1 MKIKYYEIYK
11 RLNENN
17 YTVTPTTEL
26 FNCKPVELISV
37 VENIRVAEHFCQT
50 HNKVGEEPRYFYE
63 EIRAECF
70 NTCEDDECIENPD
83 KKTETSTGEK
93 PDPSNIYYNEI
104 TENNI
109 KEKLSKSIYAV
120 REMRRNTTGAN
131 ANLRLIQQVLE
142 HYRTKANEIDNY
154 SKFLNSCSDYK
165 NDESIED
172 RDSKIAYLE
181 SQVRE
186 LVSLL
191 YTCNFEDLLV
201 NQYGE
206 CVGYAWNGF
215 IHYDENRI
223 DAEERFSILND
234 ILTIRRDD
242 E

>member
-26 FNCKPVELISV
+26 FNGKPVELVSV
-37 VENIRVAEHFCQT
+37 VENERVAYLFCQK
-50 HNKVGEEPRYFYE
+50 HNNVGEEPRYFYE
-63 EIRAECF
+63 ETRDECF
-70 NTCEDDECIENPD
+70 IACDDDECIENPD
-83 KKTETSTGEK
+83 KKIESSTGEE

-109 KEKLSKSIYAV
+109 KEKLNKSIYAV

-131 ANLRLIQQVLE
+131 ADLRLIQQVLE
-142 HYRTKANEIDNY
+142 HYRTKA
-154 SKFLNSCSDYK
+154 SD
-165 NDESIED
+165 DE
-172 RDSKIAYLE
+172 DSKITLLE

-191 YTCNFEDLLV
+191 YVCNFEDLLV

-215 IHYDENRI
+215 IHYDENRV
-223 DAEERFSILND
+223 DAEKRFSILQD

>member
-17 YTVTPTTEL
+17 YTITPTTEL
-26 FNCKPVELISV
+26 FNGKPVELVSV
-37 VENIRVAEHFCQT
+37 VENERVAYLFCQK
-50 HNKVGEEPRYFYE
+50 HNNVGEEPRYFYE
-63 EIRAECF
+63 ETRDECF
-70 NTCEDDECIENPD
+70 IACDDDECVENPD
-83 KKTETSTGEK
+83 KKIESSTGEE

-109 KEKLSKSIYAV
+109 KEKLNKSIYVV
-120 REMRRNTTGAN
+120 REMRKNTTGAN
-131 ANLRLIQQVLE
+131 ADLRLIQQVLE
-142 HYRTKANEIDNY
+142 HYRTKA
-154 SKFLNSCSDYK
+154 SDDK
-165 NDESIED
+165 
-172 RDSKIAYLE
+172 DSKIAFLE

-191 YTCNFEDLLV
+191 YVCNFEDLLV

-215 IHYDENRI
+215 IHYDENRV
-223 DAEERFSILND
+223 DAEKRFSILQD

>member
-26 FNCKPVELISV
+26 FNGKPVELVSV
-37 VENIRVAEHFCQT
+37 VENERVAYLFCQK
-50 HNKVGEEPRYFYE
+50 HNNVGEEPRYFYE
-63 EIRAECF
+63 ETRDECF
-70 NTCEDDECIENPD
+70 IACDDDECIENPD
-83 KKTETSTGEK
+83 KKIESFTGEE

-109 KEKLSKSIYAV
+109 KEKLNKSIYAV

-131 ANLRLIQQVLE
+131 ADLRLIQQVLE
-142 HYRTKANEIDNY
+142 HYRTKA
-154 SKFLNSCSDYK
+154 SDDK
-165 NDESIED
+165 
-172 RDSKIAYLE
+172 DSKITLLE

-191 YTCNFEDLLV
+191 YVCNFEDLLV

-215 IHYDENRI
+215 IHYDENRV
-223 DAEERFSILND
+223 DAEKRFSILQD

>member
-17 YTVTPTTEL
+17 YTITPTTEL
-26 FNCKPVELISV
+26 FNGKPVELVSV
-37 VENIRVAEHFCQT
+37 VENERVAYLFCQK
-50 HNKVGEEPRYFYE
+50 HNNVGEEPRYFYE
-63 EIRAECF
+63 ETRDECF
-70 NTCEDDECIENPD
+70 IACDDDECVENPD
-83 KKTETSTGEK
+83 KKIESSTGEE

-109 KEKLSKSIYAV
+109 KEKLNKSIYVV
-120 REMRRNTTGAN
+120 REMIKNTTGAN
-131 ANLRLIQQVLE
+131 ADLRLIQQVLE
-142 HYRTKANEIDNY
+142 HYRTKA
-154 SKFLNSCSDYK
+154 SD
-165 NDESIED
+165 DE
-172 RDSKIAYLE
+172 DSKISLLE

-191 YTCNFEDLLV
+191 YVCNFEDLLV

-215 IHYDENRI
+215 IHYDENRV
-223 DAEERFSILND
+223 DAEKRFSILQD

>member
-17 YTVTPTTEL
+17 YSITPTTEL

-50 HNKVGEEPRYFYE
+50 HNKVGEEPCYFYE

-70 NTCEDDECIENPD
+70 NTCEDDECMDNPD
-83 KKTETSTGEK
+83 TKVC
-93 PDPSNIYYNEI
+93 NEI
-104 TENNI
+104 N
-109 KEKLSKSIYAV
+109 K
-120 REMRRNTTGAN
+120 
-131 ANLRLIQQVLE
+131 
-142 HYRTKANEIDNY
+142 
-154 SKFLNSCSDYK
+154 
-165 NDESIED
+165 DESIED
-172 RDSKIAYLE
+172 KDSKIAFLE